1 MEYLICI
8 LPIALIL
15 WLLIGDIVND
25 RQEARRYQEYID
37 SIRVGDIFEPNFV
50 EDLYDDPFEEYQ
62 DMDFSEY
69 SRIIIDIKKNNK
81 GETWVKYKRL
91 KDGGVEFTDEIHRFV
106 KYKKRVNLKSDGVCC
121 QKSKKYE
128 TKRNRKLLTKEWYES

>member
-50 EDLYDDPFEEYQ
+50 EDLYDDPFEE
-62 DMDFSEY
+62 DLDFSEY
-69 SRIIIDIKKNNK
+69 SKVIIDIKKNNN

-106 KYKKRVNLKSDGVCC
+106 KYKKRVNMKSDSVCC
-121 QKSKKYE
+121 QKSKKQE
-128 TKRNRKLLTKEWYES
+128 IKNF

>member
-25 RQEARRYQEYID
+25 KKNARKYKEYID
-37 SIRVGDIFEPNFV
+37 SISVGDIFEPNFI
-50 EDLYDDPFEEYQ
+50 EDLDDDPFEEES
-62 DMDFSEY
+62 DY
-69 SRIIIDIKKNNK
+69 SVYRKVIIDIKKNNK
-81 GETWVKYKRL
+81 GETWVKYTRL
-91 KDGGVEFTDEIHRFV
+91 NGGSVEFTEKIDRFV
-106 KYKKRVNLKSDGVCC
+106 HNQKRVNMKSDGVCC

-128 TKRNRKLLTKEWYES
+128 TKRNRKILTKEWYES

>member
-37 SIRVGDIFEPNFV
+37 NIRVGDIFEPNFV

-106 KYKKRVNLKSDGVCC
+106 KYKKRVKQS
-121 QKSKKYE
+121 E
-128 TKRNRKLLTKEWYES
+128 I

>member
-50 EDLYDDPFEEYQ
+50 EDLYNDPFEE
-62 DMDFSEY
+62 DLDFSEY
-69 SRIIIDIKKNNK
+69 SKVIIDIKKNKK
-81 GETWVKYKRL
+81 GETWVKSKYL
-91 KDGGVEFTDEIHRFV
+91 KYEDSETTEEIHRFV
-106 KYKKRVNLKSDGVCC
+106 KTRRRIKQS
-121 QKSKKYE
+121 
-128 TKRNRKLLTKEWYES
+128 ES

>member
-25 RQEARRYQEYID
+25 RKNARRYQEYID
-37 SIRVGDIFEPNFV
+37 SIKVGDIFEPKFV
-50 EDLYDDPFEEYQ
+50 EDLDDDPFEEEY
-62 DMDFSEY
+62 DYTEY
-69 SRIIIDIKKNNK
+69 SKIIIDIKKNNK

-91 KDGGVEFTDEIHRFV
+91 KDGGVEFTEEIRRFV
-106 KYKKRVNLKSDGVCC
+106 QNQKRVK
-121 QKSKKYE
+121 QAE
-128 TKRNRKLLTKEWYES
+128 I